1 MPQRKKAGCTGY
13 ANVTDDYMLYNAAT
27 ATPSKATGGVR
38 RRRGGDNTQVP
49 DFIGK
54 ASDMLNS
61 LIPQAAQLP
70 QVPQVPQ
77 VPQAVTQTGG
87 SRRRGGCTS
96 SCSASRKGGAIELA
110 PFAAS
115 LAFLAARMSIDDKIN
130 FTKLLRLKSSKSSDK
145 PVSRTSR
152 TSRTSRK
159 TA

>member
-27 ATPSKATGGVR
+27 ATPSKATGGAR
-38 RRRGGDNTQVP
+38 RRRGGDNLGLSGAMEKV
-49 DFIGK
+49 
-54 ASDMLNS
+54 SDVLGS
-61 LIPQAAQLP
+61 LIPQVQAP
-70 QVPQVPQ
+70 
-77 VPQAVTQTGG
+77 PQAPQTGG
-87 SRRRGGCTS
+87 ARRGGCTS

-130 FTKLLRLKSSKSSDK
+130 FTKLLRLKSSKSTDK

-152 TSRTSRK
+152 TSRASRASTTS
-159 TA
+159 A

>member
-27 ATPSKATGGVR
+27 ATPSKATGGAR
-38 RRRGGDNTQVP
+38 RRRGGNTQVP

-61 LIPQAAQLP
+61 LIPQA
-70 QVPQVPQ
+70 
-77 VPQAVTQTGG
+77 PQATPQATPQTGG
-87 SRRRGGCTS
+87 ARRGGCTS

-130 FTKLLRLKSSKSSDK
+130 FTKLLRLKSSKSTDK
-145 PVSRTSR
+145 SVSRTSR
-152 TSRTSRK
+152 TSRTSR
-159 TA
+159 ASRASA

>member
-27 ATPSKATGGVR
+27 ATPSKATGGAR
-38 RRRGGDNTQVP
+38 RRRGGDDTQP
-49 DFIGK
+49 LPNLIGK

-70 QVPQVPQ
+70 QVPQT
-77 VPQAVTQTGG
+77 VTQAGG